1 MSKTPEA
8 KGVSDEDAQAALVS
22 GIAASKDDSA
32 DKDKASK
39 NAFDDLIK
47 SWVAGIKN
55 SKRQAR
61 EIAELGMKHFHA
73 HGDTCRLQLFLE
85 AIEKH
90 GRNYVRKAAFLKWCL
105 AFSPITMDDG
115 KLVKDKD
122 RAKLEGFDPEM
133 LEAALK
139 EPFWDFAPDPE
150 NVSFTD
156 TDVVKALNSVIA
168 KYEKQRYVPDDEA
181 AADKVVAAK
190 IAIAGLSKRTVA
202 VVPTEPEDAA
212 DEPEQA
218 AATA

>member
-1 MSKTPEA
+1 MTAEKTES
-8 KGVSDEDAQAALVS
+8 KGVEDNDEKS
-22 GIAASKDDSA
+22 
-32 DKDKASK
+32 SK
-39 NAFDDLIK
+39 NTFDDLIK

-115 KLVKDKD
+115 KLVKDKE
-122 RAKLEGFDPEM
+122 RAKKEGFDPDM
-133 LEAALK
+133 LEKALK

-168 KYEKQRYVPDDEA
+168 KYEKQRYIPDDEA

-202 VVPTEPEDAA
+202 NDTEAAEAAPEPEPVAA
-212 DEPEQA
+212 V
-218 AATA
+218 ATA